1 MTAPRIELTRL
12 TGVPVEEVAAL
23 LNEPRNARHM
33 PLVGE
38 PFTVPAAEAW
48 VGAKDAQ
55 WAEHGYGPW
64 AVMVDD
70 RFVGWG
76 GFQHEEAGADL
87 ALVLDPAH
95 WGLGAAVARRMLQI
109 GFEQLGLPAVL
120 VALPYSRTSPDRA
133 LARWGFEPAGET
145 TFGEVVFRQYLLTA
159 DDWRAAL
166 GGR

>member
-23 LNEPRNARHM
+23 LNEPRNAPHM

-87 ALVLDPAH
+87 ALV
-95 WGLGAAVARRMLQI
+95 
-109 GFEQLGLPAVL
+109 
-120 VALPYSRTSPDRA
+120 ALPYSRTSPDRA

-145 TFGEVVFRQYLLTA
+145 TFGEVVFRQYRLTA